1 MATVFQSSSRIR
13 IFFEKYPE
21 KYCRISNIQ
30 QKPIIFFEDHEFR
43 NNSEFSEHR
52 SSCSEISLRKSPF
65 RCASLLPRS
74 FSERNIESPFQGQ
87 QMAQLARARCA
98 SGEVDW
104 EDACPHSAGSETSSE
119 KRTGSKRFRENCEEC
134 VSSETCSTHPKAREN
149 FAHCAALG
157 QRTRTR
163 RPRSESPRGDQPPTP
178 PELRQKTRSPADAAR
193 EGRRAAATHLRAG
206 NSDRCRRVR
215 QTQKTR
221 PARELPH
228 QRD

>member
-1 MATVFQSSSRIR
+1 MATVFQSSSRMR

-21 KYCRISNIQ
+21 KYFRISNIQ

-52 SSCSEISLRKSPF
+52 SSCSEISLRKSSF

-74 FSERNIESPFQGQ
+74 FSERNIESPLQGQ

-134 VSSETCSTHPKAREN
+134 VSSETCSTHSLEQN
-149 FAHCAALG
+149 
-157 QRTRTR
+157 
-163 RPRSESPRGDQPPTP
+163 
-178 PELRQKTRSPADAAR
+178 
-193 EGRRAAATHLRAG
+193 
-206 NSDRCRRVR
+206 
-215 QTQKTR
+215 
-221 PARELPH
+221 ELP
-228 QRD
+228 

>member
-21 KYCRISNIQ
+21 KYCRISNIR
-30 QKPIIFFEDHEFR
+30 FFHKSTRNREYSAEEHEFR

-52 SSCSEISLRKSPF
+52 SSSTEISLRKSSSH
-65 RCASLLPRS
+65 CASLLPRS

-104 EDACPHSAGSETSSE
+104 EDACPHSAGSETPSE

-134 VSSETCSTHPKAREN
+134 VSSETCSTHSLE
-149 FAHCAALG
+149 
-157 QRTRTR
+157 QT
-163 RPRSESPRGDQPPTP
+163 SSPRVSPFSILL
-178 PELRQKTRSPADAAR
+178 PEDPSTS
-193 EGRRAAATHLRAG
+193 
-206 NSDRCRRVR
+206 S
-215 QTQKTR
+215 
-221 PARELPH
+221 
-228 QRD
+228 

>member
-74 FSERNIESPFQGQ
+74 FSERNIESPLQGQ

-104 EDACPHSAGSETSSE
+104 EDACPHSAGSETPSE

-134 VSSETCSTHPKAREN
+134 VSSETCSTHSLEQTSSPRASPFQHPPFRGPLYVLLDGGAPDLTVAAPVSRRLVALARLVPPCQDDPLE
-149 FAHCAALG
+149 G
-157 QRTRTR
+157 QR
-163 RPRSESPRGDQPPTP
+163 
-178 PELRQKTRSPADAAR
+178 
-193 EGRRAAATHLRAG
+193 
-206 NSDRCRRVR
+206 
-215 QTQKTR
+215 
-221 PARELPH
+221 
-228 QRD
+228 